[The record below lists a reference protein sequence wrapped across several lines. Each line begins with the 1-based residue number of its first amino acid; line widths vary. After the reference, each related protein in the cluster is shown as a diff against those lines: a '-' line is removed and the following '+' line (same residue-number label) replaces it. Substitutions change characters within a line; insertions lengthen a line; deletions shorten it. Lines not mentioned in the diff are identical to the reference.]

1 MAKFNRVKNVRPN
14 EIMEIVTDII
24 LFSLLGVVIV
34 LAMCL

>member
-1 MAKFNRVKNVRPN
+1 MAKFNRVKNVRQN